1 MKISVNF
8 HGADGYRRMR
18 EEDEEIEESCCGCFT
33 WVSGFFRRILG
44 KSRNRVYFY
53 DMSGDPFMTEI

>member
-18 EEDEEIEESCCGCFT
+18 EEDEEIEESSCGCFT
-33 WVSGFFRRILG
+33 WVSGFFRRIFS
-44 KSRNRVYFY
+44 KSHDRVYFF
-53 DMSGDPFMTEI
+53 DMSGDPIMTER

>member
-18 EEDEEIEESCCGCFT
+18 KEEEEIGESCGCFT
-33 WVSGFFRRILG
+33 WVSGFLRRILG
-44 KSRNRVYFY
+44 KSRDPVYFFY
-53 DMSGDPFMTEI
+53 LSGDPIMTEI